1 MNVLL
6 VSGLGPTIKN
16 AAYLNGSMLDREH
29 GADIARDYVAGTG
42 MSGFQLTDLGFD
54 HCDRRYPLLRRRRGT
69 VPHLTTF
76 TLEAILQSAGVSFD
90 HAPTSLIWDGLPLT
104 SRGDHDVVLLSTSFI
119 WNHHMLREAIDWIV
133 AQRPEALLVVGGQF
147 SNLKF
152 DAVMRTCAE
161 VDAVMRGDGEEAL
174 PRLLSV
180 LRSGGR
186 DLSSVPNLV
195 WRDRSSAEG
204 YTVNRFQYIDLDSH
218 PTPMLTG
225 PHPVVPYES
234 MRGCPFRCK
243 FCSFPF
249 ASPEWRYKSA
259 AKIAADWARYG
270 QENGTQFVSAMD
282 STFTVPPT
290 RLRQLLDLLPPVGV
304 EWGGYSRANSVKDA
318 ELVDRLADAHCRFL
332 SLGFESMSDRTLSY
346 MNKKVTCAQN
356 LNAFSLLRKS
366 RVGYRCSFMAGYP
379 GETPEDYALTHDF
392 LVNQYEGHFLLSV
405 FSISDETMPLWED
418 RERFQIEVHDP
429 DDPDYSWSHI
439 GMDVHTA
446 RRLNYGT
453 LDAVRLTNSNAVLM
467 LWQADY
473 QHWLLPHLSREEN
486 LAVEKTVER
495 IAMAPRDVPERS
507 CREGYLRQHLDVLR
521 EYGITVGNRA
531 EYTDE
536 ALPSTYGA

>member
-16 AAYLNGSMLDREH
+16 ADYLNGSMLDREH
-29 GADIARDYVAGTG
+29 GPQIAHGYLAATG
-42 MSGFQLTDLGFD
+42 LSGLQLTDLGFQY
-54 HCDRRYPLLRRRRGT
+54 RGQRYPLLRRRRGT

-76 TLEAILQSAGVSFD
+76 TLAAILQSAGMPFD
-90 HAPTSLIWDGLPLT
+90 HVPTSLIWDGLPLD
-104 SRGDHDVVLLSTSFI
+104 SHVDHDVVLLSTSFI
-119 WNHHMLREAIDWIV
+119 WNHQMLEEAIHWILDH
-133 AQRPEALLVVGGQF
+133 RPEAFLVVGGQF

-152 DAVMRTCAE
+152 DAVMRTYPE
-161 VDAVMRGDGEEAL
+161 VDAVMRGDAEEAL
-174 PRLLSV
+174 PRLLS
-180 LRSGGR
+180 LLGAGDH

-195 WRDRSSAEG
+195 WRDRASAQDH
-204 YTVNRFQYIDLDSH
+204 TVNRFEYVDLELH
-218 PTPMLTG
+218 PTPTLAG
-225 PHPVVPYES
+225 CHPVVPYES

-259 AKIAADWARYG
+259 NKIALDWARYRR
-270 QENGTQFVSAMD
+270 ENGTQFVSAMD
-282 STFTVPPT
+282 STFTVPPA
-290 RLRQLLDLLPPVGV
+290 RLRQLLDLLPAVGV
-304 EWGGYSRANSVKDA
+304 EWGGYSRANSIKDA
-318 ELVDRLADAHCRFL
+318 ELVDGLADAHCRFL
-332 SLGFESMSDRTLSY
+332 SLGFESMSDHTLLQ
-346 MNKKVTCAQN
+346 MNKKVTRAQN
-356 LNAFSLLRKS
+356 LHAFSLLRNS

-418 RERFQIEVHDP
+418 RERLRIEVHDP

-439 GMDVHTA
+439 GMDVQTA
-446 RRLNYGT
+446 RQLNHST
-453 LDAVRLTNSNAVLM
+453 LDCVRRSNPNAVLM

-473 QHWLLPHLSREEN
+473 QHWLLPHLSRAAN

-495 IAMAPRDVPERS
+495 IAMAPRDVPQHSR
-507 CREGYLRQHLDVLR
+507 REDYVRRQLDVLNQ
-521 EYGITVGNRA
+521 YGISTGTRA
-531 EYTDE
+531 EYTEE